1 MSEKEI
7 YLIIFTIFKLSLCQ
21 YLNQLTI
28 NDKSTICEG
37 ARDAKLVEN
46 FFNLIFAEF
55 HNTPPLCTCVQ
66 MCIDQPA
73 YCYPS
78 GCMQT
83 ITKKPIRTH
92 IQKEDRR
99 VTLVLKDRNVGF
111 SNMVEDPQHVN
122 TGTQEDG
129 AINNFLPSILED
141 RYKTLIQY
149 KKTPKVEL
157 RYNFR
162 QHVNTKKSVMSN
174 IGNAVVSRARWPHRQ
189 NNFSE
194 KLTAKIN
201 SAKFMS
207 SEYATPFTNS
217 ATSIRK
223 TIKRENKDDNNLQ
236 ELYP

>member
-1 MSEKEI
+1 
-7 YLIIFTIFKLSLCQ
+7 FTVSLCQ

-37 ARDAKLVEN
+37 SRDAKLVEF

-66 MCIDQPA
+66 MCIDQPV

-83 ITKKPIRTH
+83 ISKKPILTH

-99 VTLVLKDRNVGF
+99 VTLVLKDRNAASF
-111 SNMVEDPQHVN
+111 SNLFEDPHHVN
-122 TGTQEDG
+122 TVLLFIGIQENG
-129 AINNFLPSILED
+129 AVNNYLTTILED
-141 RYKTLIQY
+141 RSKSLNHY

-189 NNFSE
+189 NIFSE
-194 KLTAKIN
+194 KLTAKVN
-201 SAKFMS
+201 SAKFIS
-207 SEYATPFTNS
+207 PESAAPFTI
-217 ATSIRK
+217 APRSIK
-223 TIKRENKDDNNLQ
+223 K
-236 ELYP
+236 